1 MGIITED
8 RGAREERGMEEKRE
22 RGRDKQRRGGKMGED
37 RQVEIEPWTDC
48 KRQTGR
54 VERAT
59 AR

>member
-8 RGAREERGMEEKRE
+8 RRAREERGIEEKRE
-22 RGRDKQRRGGKMGED
+22 RNKQRKKMREE
-37 RQVEIEPWTDC
+37 RQVEIELWTDC

-54 VERAT
+54 VKRAT